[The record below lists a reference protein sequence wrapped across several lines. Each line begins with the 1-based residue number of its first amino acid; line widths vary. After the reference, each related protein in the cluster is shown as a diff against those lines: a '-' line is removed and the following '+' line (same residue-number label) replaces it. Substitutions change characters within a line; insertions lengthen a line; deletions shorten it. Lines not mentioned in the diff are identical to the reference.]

1 MPLRASIDLGNEY
14 FRVEHISDAKDVKVA
29 LAGFSAGKRAAG
41 LELYLKKSALTD
53 EAECDARTYLV
64 RDVVTDEVAVYFS
77 LRTCLV
83 PFQFGDGGMYTIP
96 GIELSNFA
104 RNVNYR
110 SGHKGIEKV
119 GGYVFFRFVL
129 PLVQHVSSLVGAQ
142 LLCLYALPDP
152 HLIRYYEK
160 TLGFSKLEDPEA
172 NFIYGHIKPKYD
184 QDCVFMCR
192 RI

>member
-14 FRVEHISDAKDVKVA
+14 FRVEHISDAKDVKTAV
-29 LAGFSAGKRAAG
+29 AGFSAEKGAVG
-41 LELYLKKSALTD
+41 LERYLKKLAMKD

-64 RDVVTDEVAVYFS
+64 RDVVTDEVAAYFS

-83 PFQFGDGGMYTIP
+83 PLPIGHGDMYTIP

-104 RNVNYR
+104 RNTNYR
-110 SGHKGIEKV
+110 SGHREIEKI

-129 PLVQHVSSLVGAQ
+129 PLVRHVSSLVGAR
-142 LLCLYALPDP
+142 LLCLYALPKP
-152 HLIRYYEK
+152 CLISYYEK
-160 TLGFSKLEDPEA
+160 TLGFSKLEESEA

>member
-1 MPLRASIDLGNEY
+1 MLGLRRNLRLSRIGLPVNIAGNVPQ
-14 FRVEHISDAKDVKVA
+14 FAAK
-29 LAGFSAGKRAAG
+29 
-41 LELYLKKSALTD
+41 
-53 EAECDARTYLV
+53 
-64 RDVVTDEVAVYFS
+64 
-77 LRTCLV
+77 
-83 PFQFGDGGMYTIP
+83 
-96 GIELSNFA
+96 GIYATEGVDWNI
-104 RNVNYR
+104 NYR

-129 PLVQHVSSLVGAQ
+129 PLVQHVSSLVGVQ
-142 LLCLYALPDP
+142 LLCLYALPDS

-160 TLGFSKLEDPEA
+160 TLGFSKLEEPEA

>member
-1 MPLRASIDLGNEY
+1 M
-14 FRVEHISDAKDVKVA
+14 
-29 LAGFSAGKRAAG
+29 
-41 LELYLKKSALTD
+41 TD
-53 EAECDARTYLV
+53 EEECDARTYLV
-64 RDVVTDEVAVYFS
+64 RDVVTDEIAVYFS

-104 RNVNYR
+104 RNINYR

-142 LLCLYALPDP
+142 LLCLYALPDS

-160 TLGFSKLEDPEA
+160 TLGFSKLEEPEA

>member
-1 MPLRASIDLGNEY
+1 MKTLDLRRNPRPLKNGLPGNIAGNVLQ
-14 FRVEHISDAKDVKVA
+14 FAAK
-29 LAGFSAGKRAAG
+29 
-41 LELYLKKSALTD
+41 
-53 EAECDARTYLV
+53 
-64 RDVVTDEVAVYFS
+64 
-77 LRTCLV
+77 
-83 PFQFGDGGMYTIP
+83 
-96 GIELSNFA
+96 GI
-104 RNVNYR
+104 NYR

-160 TLGFSKLEDPEA
+160 TLGFSKLEEPEA

>member
-14 FRVEHISDAKDVKVA
+14 FRVEHISDAKDVKTA

-64 RDVVTDEVAVYFS
+64 RDVVTDEIAVYFS

-83 PFQFGDGGMYTIP
+83 PFQFGDGSMYTIP

-110 SGHKGIEKV
+110 SGHKGVSVPALRDSGKRV
-119 GGYVFFRFVL
+119 GPSASDGRDAHR
-129 PLVQHVSSLVGAQ
+129 PSA
-142 LLCLYALPDP
+142 
-152 HLIRYYEK
+152 
-160 TLGFSKLEDPEA
+160 
-172 NFIYGHIKPKYD
+172 KPP
-184 QDCVFMCR
+184 R
-192 RI
+192 RGVTRTGKKF